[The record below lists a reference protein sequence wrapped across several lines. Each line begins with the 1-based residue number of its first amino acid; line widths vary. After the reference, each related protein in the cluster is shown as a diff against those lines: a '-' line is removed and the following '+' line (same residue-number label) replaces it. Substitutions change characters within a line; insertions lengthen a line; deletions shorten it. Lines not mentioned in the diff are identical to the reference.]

1 MTTMLELAA
10 KAIAVEWYC
19 ETGHNDGG
27 AVAAAESQWK
37 GFESLAR
44 AALQAIRDAGPAMIE
59 AGTDGCGPV
68 GCCNIEQDNVREVW
82 TAMIDEALKG
92 E

>member
-19 ETGHNDGG
+19 ETGHNDAG

-44 AALQAIRDAGPAMIE
+44 AALQAIREVPESISNVAAYDEYDWAGR
-59 AGTDGCGPV
+59 
-68 GCCNIEQDNVREVW
+68 NF
-82 TAMIDEALKG
+82 TAMIDSILEEKP

>member
-19 ETGHNDGG
+19 ETGHNDAG

-44 AALQAIRDAGPAMIE
+44 AALQAIRGEDEELDRVVSRAAWHSGSGQKAR
-59 AGTDGCGPV
+59 
-68 GCCNIEQDNVREVW
+68 NIR
-82 TAMIDEALKG
+82 TAMIDAILSESANP
-92 E
+92 